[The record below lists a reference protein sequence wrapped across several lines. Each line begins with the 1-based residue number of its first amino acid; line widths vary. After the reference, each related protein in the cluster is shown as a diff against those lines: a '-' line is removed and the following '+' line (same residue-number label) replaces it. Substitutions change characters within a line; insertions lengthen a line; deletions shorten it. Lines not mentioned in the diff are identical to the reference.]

1 MSIADP
7 LAIAPDLPVARRGA
21 ETSDDGLRH
30 DWTTEEIVRLFE
42 RPFNDL
48 LFQAQTVHRRHFDPN
63 RVQMSR
69 LLSIKTGGCPEDCKY
84 CPQSAHFETGV
95 EAGKLMAVDAVLA
108 EAERAKQGGASRFCM
123 GAAWRNPKDRDLDA
137 IIAMVQGVKALGME
151 TCMTLGMLTQ
161 AQAERLAAA
170 GLDFYNHNVDTSEE
184 FYGEIITTRTYQD
197 RLDTLERV
205 RDAGMHVCSGGIVG
219 MGEDRRDRAGM
230 LLTLANM
237 PKHPESVPINLLV
250 QVEGTPL
257 SGTAALDVLEF
268 VRTIAVARIMMPK
281 SFVRLSAGREAMTD
295 EAQALCFAAGANSIF
310 CGEKLLTTDNPD
322 IDDDEALFGRLGIQ
336 PYEVPPEG

>member
-7 LAIAPDLPVARRGA
+7 LAIAQDGIRSDHSRSQL
-21 ETSDDGLRH
+21 DDGLRH
-30 DWTTEEIVRLFE
+30 DWTTDEIVRLFE
-42 RPFNDL
+42 LPFNDL
-48 LFQAQTVHRRHFDPN
+48 LFQAQSTHRRHFDAN
-63 RVQMSR
+63 QVQMSR

-84 CPQSAHFETGV
+84 CPQSAHFETSV

-108 EAERAKQGGASRFCM
+108 EAERAKEGGASRFCM

-137 IIAMVQGVKALGME
+137 IISMVQGVKALGME
-151 TCMTLGMLTQ
+151 TCMTLGMLTREQ
-161 AQAERLAAA
+161 AGRLAEA
-170 GLDFYNHNVDTSEE
+170 GLDYYNHNVDTSEE
-184 FYGEIITTRTYQD
+184 FYGEIITTRTYRD

-205 RDAGMHVCSGGIVG
+205 RDAGMNVCSGGIVG

-230 LLTLANM
+230 LKTLANM
-237 PKHPESVPINLLV
+237 TKHPESVPINLLV

-257 SGTAALDVLEF
+257 AGSSALDVLEF
-268 VRTIAVARIMMPK
+268 VRTIAVARIMMRK

-295 EAQALCFAAGANSIF
+295 EAQALCFHAGANSIF

-322 IDDDEALFGRLGIQ
+322 IDHDEALFARLGIR
-336 PYEVPPEG
+336 PYEVTAQV